1 MQGLDWNIYEKA
13 VPDGPG
19 FAECRLVPQSH
30 QSLAGDSQFYFSVL
44 KTVILSTV
52 KSRTFDFFGHI

>member
-1 MQGLDWNIYEKA
+1 MQGFDWNIYEKA

-30 QSLAGDSQFYFSVL
+30 QSLAGDRQFYFSVL
-44 KTVILSTV
+44 KTV
-52 KSRTFDFFGHI
+52 KSRTFDFFVHI

>member
-1 MQGLDWNIYEKA
+1 MQDFDWNIYEKA

-30 QSLAGDSQFYFSVL
+30 QSLAGDRQVYFSVL
-44 KTVILSTV
+44 KTASV
-52 KSRTFDFFGHI
+52 KSRTFDFFVHI